1 MNEQRLDFSN
11 EQGSLMMDR
20 HPAHDVTDLE
30 YDIYM
35 RYMRPLDDELPAPSW
50 WRRLLLRLQNLLSNR
65 T

>member
-1 MNEQRLDFSN
+1 
-11 EQGSLMMDR
+11 MDR

-35 RYMRPLDDELPAPSW
+35 RYRQPLDDEFPPPPW
-50 WRRLLLRLQNLLSNR
+50 WMRLLFRFRMLLSNR